1 MFTAYESGVIDAVA
15 IFVQKEIH
23 ASIHPLHAL
32 MPSFETIVHAIAIL
46 VDKAFDRVAAFFE
59 DLPVTVAF

>member
-23 ASIHPLHAL
+23 PSIHPLHAL
-32 MPSFETIVHAIAIL
+32 MPSFEPVVHAIAIF
-46 VDKAFDRVAAFFE
+46 VDKVFDRVAAFFE
-59 DLPVTVAF
+59 DVSVTVAF